1 MSHTTIRASVEKAD
15 AHDKVTGAAEYP
27 ADRKFPDALTAM
39 VVFTDRPHARLVAL
53 DISAAE
59 AVDGFV
65 ALLLAADIPN
75 NEYGLTMYDQPVL
88 IGTGSSNQSGVPTDV
103 SRWEGDQ
110 LAVVVAESPEAAKKA
125 AELLNPTWEELPV
138 VDSIDDALAEGAP
151 LLHPEDGLDSNVY
164 QTYKFRKGDVKAGW
178 EKAVVIVEDTYEVPY
193 QEHAYLQPEAAV
205 SYIDEAGRVTIEIA
219 GQWTVEDQMQIAH
232 ALELPLEQIR
242 VIYPA
247 IGGAFGGREDMSF
260 QIVLCALSLKLRA
273 MGINRPIRST
283 WSREESIIGHHKRH
297 RGRAWAKWGADE
309 SGHIVAV
316 ESEGW
321 LDAGS
326 YNYTTNKVLGN
337 MHLTLAGPY
346 RIPNARIDTHAVY
359 TTTVPGGAFRGFGGP
374 QGTFVSESQMNKLAE
389 KLGMDPVALREI
401 NLLEDGDESITQA
414 PLPLGVSVR
423 QVVAETA
430 DAANWGEPHP
440 GGPDVR
446 PFRSLPGRPGATRR
460 GRGFACA
467 IKNVGFSFGF
477 PERSDARIELHGGDV
492 IDKAILFHGAAD
504 VGQGTHTVLRQLVAE
519 ALDVDVSQV
528 DAVYSDTAT
537 TGDSGSASASR
548 LTWMAGNSVLQAA
561 AEAEKAWNQGDRP
574 AIGEAR
580 FVPPSTEPFDPDGGR
595 SEPNFAY
602 GYVAQAIDLSVDVE
616 TGYIRID
623 RVFSGVDV
631 GNSLNPILIEGQ
643 SEGAIVQ
650 AHGYTLSE
658 NLQAKDGRILNP
670 RLSQYLIPG
679 IGDVPKEVHTIRVEV
694 PDPLGP
700 YGARGMAE
708 MPFIPYAPAVVAALH
723 DATGV
728 WFTEFPL
735 TPDRVRAG
743 LAAFSQT

>member
-1 MSHTTIRASVEKAD
+1 MTTTIGASVTKHD
-15 AHDKVTGAAEYP
+15 ALDKVTGAAQYP
-27 ADRKFPDALTAM
+27 ADRGLTEPLTAL
-39 VVFTDRPHARLVAL
+39 VVFTDQPHARLVEL
-53 DISAAE
+53 DTSAAE
-59 AVDGFV
+59 AVDGLV
-65 ALLLAADIPN
+65 MVLQAHDIPN

-88 IGTGSSNQSGVPTDV
+88 IGAGATNHSGVPSDI

-110 LAVVVAESPEAAKKA
+110 LCVIVAETPGAAQAA
-125 AELLNPTWEELPV
+125 AEALRPTWEQLPRV
-138 VDSIDDALAEGAP
+138 NTIDEAMADGAP
-151 LLHPEDGLDSNVY
+151 ILHPEHGQEDNIYES
-164 QTYKFRKGDVKAGW
+164 YKFRKGDMAEGW
-178 EKAVVIVEDTYEVPY
+178 AQAVAVVEDTYEVPY

-232 ALELPLEQIR
+232 ALELPLDQIR

-260 QIVLCALSLKLRA
+260 QIVLCAASLKLGD
-273 MGINRPIRST
+273 MGIHRPIRT
-283 WSREESIIGHHKRH
+283 QWSREESIVGHHKRH
-297 RGRAWAKWGADE
+297 RGRAWAKWGTDAE
-309 SGHIVAV
+309 GRIVAV
-316 ESEGW
+316 EAEGW
-321 LDAGS
+321 LDAGA
-326 YNYTTNKVLGN
+326 YNYTSNKVLGN

-359 TTTVPGGAFRGFGGP
+359 TTNVPGGAFRGFGGP
-374 QGTFVSESQMNKLAE
+374 QGTFVSESQINKLAE
-389 KLGMDPVALREI
+389 KLGMDPVALRQI
-401 NLLEDGDESITQA
+401 NLLEDGEDSITQA
-414 PLPLGVSVR
+414 PLPPGVSIK
-423 QVVAETA
+423 QVVADTA
-430 DAANWGEPHP
+430 AAAGWGEPHP
-440 GGPDVR
+440 GGPGVR
-446 PFRSLPGRPGATRR
+446 PFRSLPAREGATRH

-477 PERSDARIELHGGDV
+477 PERSDARIELYGDDEVERV
-492 IDKAILFHGAAD
+492 ILYHGAAD
-504 VGQGTHTVLRQLVAE
+504 VGQGAHTVLRQLAAE
-519 ALDVDVSQV
+519 AIGIDVSLV
-528 DAVYSDTAT
+528 EGVYSDTAT

-548 LTWMAGNSVLQAA
+548 ITWMAGNSVLQAA
-561 AEAEKAWNQGDRP
+561 ADAEKAWNQGDRP
-574 AIGEAR
+574 AVGEVR
-580 FVPPSTEPFDPDGGR
+580 FEPPDTEPYDPDGGR

-602 GYVAQAIDLSVDVE
+602 GYVAQAVDLSVDVE

-631 GNSLNPILIEGQ
+631 GNSLNPLLIEGQ

-650 AHGYTLSE
+650 AHGYALSE
-658 NLQAKDGRILNP
+658 NLQVDDGRILNP

-679 IGDVPKEVHTIRVEV
+679 IGDVPGEVHTIRIEV

-735 TPDRVRAG
+735 TPDRVRAR
-743 LAAFSQT
+743 LQAPRE

>member
-1 MSHTTIRASVEKAD
+1 MSKTTIGASVEKAD

-27 ADRKFPDALTAM
+27 ADRVHPDALSAV
-39 VVFTDRPHARLVAL
+39 VVFTNRPHARLLGL
-53 DISAAE
+53 DTTKAE
-59 AVDGFV
+59 AMDGFV
-65 ALLLAADIPN
+65 TMVQAAEIPN

-88 IGTGSSNQSGVPTDV
+88 IGLGARNEGGVPSDI

-110 LAVVVAESPEAAKKA
+110 LCIVVAESPEAAQQA
-125 AELLNPTWEELPV
+125 AEALEPSWEELPIV
-138 VDSIDDALAEGAP
+138 SSIDEALADGAP
-151 LLHPEDGLDSNVY
+151 ILHPEHGLETNAY
-164 QTYKFRKGDVKAGW
+164 QTYKFRKGNMEEGW
-178 EKAVVIVEDTYEVPY
+178 AQAAVIVEDSYEVPY

-205 SYIDEAGRVTIEIA
+205 SYIDDEGRVTIEIA

-232 ALELPLEQIR
+232 ALDLPLDQIR
-242 VIYPA
+242 IIYTA
-247 IGGAFGGREDMSF
+247 IGGAFGGREDMTL
-260 QIVLCALSLKLRA
+260 QIVMAAASLKLRD
-273 MGINRPIRST
+273 MGINRPIRT
-283 WSREESIIGHHKRH
+283 QWSREESIIGHHKRH
-297 RGRAWAKWGADE
+297 RGKAWAKWGADAD
-309 SGHIVAV
+309 GRIVAV

-346 RIPNARIDTHAVY
+346 RIPNAKIDSHGVY

-374 QGTFVSESQMNKLAE
+374 QGTFISESQINKLAN
-389 KLGMDPVALREI
+389 KLDMDPVAIREV

-414 PLPLGVSVR
+414 PLPLGVSIR
-423 QVVAETA
+423 QVVADTA
-430 DAANWGEPHP
+430 GAASWGDPHP
-440 GGPDVR
+440 GSPDVR
-446 PFRSLPGRPGATRR
+446 PFRSLPARPGATRR

-467 IKNVGFSFGF
+467 IKNIGFSFGF
-477 PERSDARIELHGGDV
+477 PERADARIELHGDDEIERV
-492 IDKAILFHGAAD
+492 VLFHGAAD
-504 VGQGTHTVLRQLVAE
+504 VGQGTHTVLRQLAAE

-528 DAVYSDTAT
+528 EGVYSDTAT
-537 TGDSGSASASR
+537 AGDSGSASASR
-548 LTWMAGNSVLQAA
+548 LTWMAGNSVLSAA
-561 AEAEKAWNQGDRP
+561 AEAEKAWNQGERP
-574 AIGEAR
+574 AVGDVR
-580 FVPPSTEPFDPDGGR
+580 FEPPATEPFDPDGGR

-616 TGYIRID
+616 TGYVRID

-631 GNSLNPILIEGQ
+631 GKSLNPILIEGQ

-650 AHGYTLSE
+650 AHGYALSE
-658 NLQAKDGRILNP
+658 NLQTNNGRILNP

-679 IGDVPKEVHTIRVEV
+679 IGDIPGEVHTIRTEV

-708 MPFIPYAPAVVAALH
+708 MPFIPYAPAVVAALF

-743 LAAFSQT
+743 LQAAR